1 MGYSNL
7 VKKVY
12 SYSAMAMGAYLIG
25 KSIMRVRRTFSLN
38 NKVVLIT
45 GGTRGLGL
53 ILARK
58 IAQEGGK
65 VVICGRSEESLEE
78 ASRDL
83 KKITTKHLAIP
94 CDITNKQQVK
104 QLIQRIS
111 AEIGTVDVLI
121 NNASFVQV
129 GPMELMKEEDYQSAM
144 DVHTWGPLNLINE
157 VLPGMKRKNM
167 GRIVNIISIG
177 GIISFPHLLPYNISK
192 HALSGLSKGVAGEI
206 RSRNIRV
213 TSVYPGLMR
222 TGSPRN
228 VDVKGKHEKEYAW
241 FKISDSLPGLSMN
254 ADKAAKRIIESMKK
268 GDHTLVL
275 TIPAKL
281 IALLQVLAPD
291 FTISMLKLDNYFMP
305 TRPNKIQA
313 RESQKGYE
321 SESTL
326 SRNILTKKTDEA
338 AVENLEL

>member
-1 MGYSNL
+1 MGYSTL
-7 VKKVY
+7 VKKVG
-12 SYSAMAMGAYLIG
+12 SYSAMAVGAYLIS

-53 ILARK
+53 VLAKK
-58 IAQEGGK
+58 IAREGGK

-78 ASRDL
+78 ASQEL
-83 KKITTKHLAIP
+83 EKITTKHLAIP

-111 AEIGTVDVLI
+111 TEVGTVDVLI
-121 NNASFVQV
+121 NNASIVQV
-129 GPMELMKEEDYQSAM
+129 GPMELMKDEDYQTAM

-157 VLPGMKRKNM
+157 VLPGMKRKNI

-177 GIISFPHLLPYNISK
+177 GIISYPHLLPYNISK
-192 HALSGLSKGVAGEI
+192 HALSGLSKGISGEI
-206 RSRNIRV
+206 KGRNIRV

-228 VDVKGKHEKEYAW
+228 AEVKGKHEKEYAW
-241 FKISDSLPGLSMN
+241 FKIFDSLPGLSMN
-254 ADKAAKRIIESMKK
+254 ADKAAKRIVESMKR

-275 TIPAKL
+275 SVPAKL
-281 IALLQVLAPD
+281 IALLQVVAPD
-291 FTISMLKLDNYFMP
+291 FTISLLNLDNYFLP
-305 TRPNKIQA
+305 SRPQRVQA

-321 SESTL
+321 SESIL
-326 SRNILTKKTDEA
+326 SRNVLTQKTDEA
-338 AVENLEL
+338 AVKNLEH